1 MTERSALNT
10 KPTKSFFESND
21 VVLLK
26 ADKTHQAPEVDALL
40 EELGNTTAAIPYFG
54 LFQPGEEPIHFNGVF
69 YSPKSFLDQLGA
81 EQLSESW
88 SNSKEVLVDL
98 EQISPPSQTPVLPQR
113 VTQLPD
119 AAAN

>member
-1 MTERSALNT
+1 MD
-10 KPTKSFFESND
+10 FFNAND
-21 VVLLK
+21 IVLLK
-26 ADKTHQAPEVDALL
+26 ADKTGDAPEVDALL
-40 EELGNTTAAIPYFG
+40 AELGNTAAAIPYFG

-69 YSPKSFLDQLGA
+69 YTPKSFLDQLGA

-88 SNSKEVLVDL
+88 GKSKEVLADFG
-98 EQISPPSQTPVLPQR
+98 ETRYPFEENPKPQR